1 MRESV
6 HADYFKDS
14 IGVASRATPQNNETA
29 FAKAK
34 YDLTGF
40 CVLDQQFEFG
50 CVPIEVVVQQ
60 LPFGFVPILY
70 VGTLEWTAGL
80 KNLIRT
86 LGNNRPNDLAVSVFR
101 LFHSDNEMLQLPS
114 TSLSHNRHSFLPK
127 PARCIQ
133 GLD

>member
-86 LGNNRPNDLAVSVFR
+86 LGIAASVFR
-101 LFHSDNEMLQLPS
+101 LFHSDNEMLQLLS
-114 TSLSHNRHSFLPK
+114 TSLSHNRHSILPK
-127 PARCIQ
+127 PARCIE